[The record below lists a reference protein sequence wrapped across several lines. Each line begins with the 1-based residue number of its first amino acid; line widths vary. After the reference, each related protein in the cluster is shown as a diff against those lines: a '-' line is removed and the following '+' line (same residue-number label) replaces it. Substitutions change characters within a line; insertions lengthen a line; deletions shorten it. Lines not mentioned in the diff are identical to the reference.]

1 MKKLLAMLLALSIIL
16 SAAAVGFAEME
27 LDVEENELGDFGD
40 NEEFDFGADAEAPED
55 DAEEPEDDA
64 EEPEDDVNF
73 DDLSEEDLNAV
84 EGDGNSFEYDFGG
97 EGYTGTW
104 VEIPKYNMQFCLPE
118 GWKQTTINKTIYAAE
133 NAKGTVSM
141 GIYLKANNVDDIEAW
156 AEKNLKPGTQRE
168 LKSVGFYSALVVR
181 GKNNRLSIF
190 IATDSGKV
198 LQFVFKRAKANS
210 LEESAALNIV
220 SSLYEDWF
228 DDADLIEEMEAE
240 AVQ

>member
-64 EEPEDDVNF
+64 EEPEDDVSF
-73 DDLSEEDLNAV
+73 DDLTEEDLNAV
-84 EGDGNSFEYDFGG
+84 EGDGSSFEYDFGG